1 MAIADLLAILA
12 YMAGFENVYAQG
24 AALAFKLLLAP
35 VLIRE
40 DSILIQRIKPLLLLY
55 ALCLV
60 SLITSQA
67 SSFGPIVQNV
77 AFLASL
83 ALTLLLTV
91 DEIPA
96 YLRWQSRLI
105 AASAAIYLLL
115 WLNGQIVSEWGRP
128 WYFNHLQPNLGTE
141 IAAMGV
147 LCGVLSLRY
156 KELLIISAAP
166 LVSAFVMQGRSAIIA
181 MVVAIALRSVHEF
194 VISARSPRARVH
206 VLVAVPM
213 GLMILY
219 WTYPLLVDA
228 MMFDDVH
235 RGSDTGFVGR
245 RDLWHFA
252 WQAFLEQPLTGRGL
266 GSYAALDLDSPH
278 NFFLYG
284 LAEMGLLSV
293 PLFLMIVTMALKAYR
308 LHGWKVVSLVPV
320 AVLMV
325 MNDRFMN
332 LNPYP
337 FLLWVLLFALSTVPA
352 PAARPAPVDVR
363 RHRVAPAL

>member
-181 MVVAIALRSVHEF
+181 MVLAIALRSVHEF
-194 VISARSPRARVH
+194 VISARSPRARIH
-206 VLVAVPM
+206 VLVAVPI
-213 GLMILY
+213 GLTILY

-252 WQAFLEQPLTGRGL
+252 WQAFLERPLTGRGL

-320 AVLMV
+320 GVLMV

-352 PAARPAPVDVR
+352 PAARPAPVTVR
-363 RHRVAPAL
+363 RVRATA